1 MRGSIRLG
9 LLTAMAGLAVACADT
24 RKSGPTALPQ
34 DGALVITAAGCDF
47 TAMRRDARSY
57 LSSNDPILD
66 ILRALQDAVRAG
78 NQTLAYDTGLNA
90 LARMAEARN
99 LGITNAPSAGASLA
113 LGILTCIEATPTPVP
128 PTLLA
133 ELTSALGTD
142 PNGGIFQIL
151 GGGIAPFGAVV
162 ALSASPRW
170 GAEPQPG
177 KTWATSTAL
186 AGARFL
192 LYAYRISFD
201 TFTDESPALLDPDDT
216 DEVGTAF
223 EMRTIPAGV
232 LAHYPLV
239 GVCVENQDRYR
250 MQWTQNILS
259 LQQVSFCD
267 ATTGSTS
274 RGGSLVVAAAR
285 RAFEWLAPTPL
296 HASAFI
302 VGGTGGLPSGFSPFG
317 AVSINAA
324 AIQLTIDP
332 IPDGSRTTPIS
343 ITVRATS
350 ENGNPVDNVLIVLS
364 VAGNNGLGSDGEY
377 ELIGVSGP
385 TTNGGV
391 VTFVVPL
398 DKAGAYKVRADGYF
412 NAQPPELP
420 TLSAISNRFNIGS

>member
-113 LGILTCIEATPTPVP
+113 LGILTCIDVPKPWPT
-128 PTLLA
+128 LA
-133 ELTSALGTD
+133 ELTNTLGTD

-151 GGGIAPFGAVV
+151 GGPNDPFGAAV
-162 ALSASPRW
+162 ATSASPRW

-177 KTWATSTAL
+177 KTWANST
-186 AGARFL
+186 GARFL
-192 LYAYRISFD
+192 LYAYRITFGSF
-201 TFTDESPALLDPDDT
+201 TSENPALLNPGST
-216 DEVGTAF
+216 DEFGTAF
-223 EMRTIPAGV
+223 EMRTIPAGI
-232 LAHYPLV
+232 LTHYPLV
-239 GVCVENQDRYR
+239 GVCVENEDRYR
-250 MQWTQNILS
+250 MQWTQNILA
-259 LQQVSFCD
+259 LQQVNFCD
-267 ATTGSTS
+267 ATTSSATH
-274 RGGSLVVAAAR
+274 GGSRVLAAAR
-285 RAFEWLAPTPL
+285 RALEWLAPTPL

-302 VGGTGGLPSGFSPFG
+302 VGGTGGLPSGFTPFG
-317 AVSINAA
+317 AVDINAA

-391 VTFVVPL
+391 VTFQVTL

>member
-1 MRGSIRLG
+1 MQGSFKLG
-9 LLTAMAGLAVACADT
+9 LLIATAGLTVACADT
-24 RKSGPTALPQ
+24 RRSGPTALPQ
-34 DGALVITAAGCDF
+34 DAALVITAAGCDF

-57 LSSNDPILD
+57 LSSTDPILD

-78 NQTLAYDTGLNA
+78 SLTLAYDTGLNA

-113 LGILTCIEATPTPVP
+113 LGILTCIDVPKPWPT
-128 PTLLA
+128 LA
-133 ELTSALGTD
+133 ELTSSLGTD

-162 ALSASPRW
+162 AVSASPRW

-177 KTWATSTAL
+177 KTWANSTTL

-192 LYAYRISFD
+192 LYAYRITFGSF
-201 TFTDESPALLDPDDT
+201 TTEEPALLNPGST
-216 DEVGTAF
+216 DELGTAF

-232 LAHYPLV
+232 LTHYPLV

-250 MQWTQNILS
+250 MQWTQNILM
-259 LQQVSFCD
+259 LQQVNFCPTTTS
-267 ATTGSTS
+267 ATK
-274 RGGSLVVAAAR
+274 GGSRVLAAAR
-285 RAFEWLAPTPL
+285 RAIEWLAPTPL

-317 AVSINAA
+317 AVDVDAA

-332 IPDGSRTTPIS
+332 IPDGNRTTPFN

-350 ENGNPVDNVLIVLS
+350 PNGNPVDNVLIVLS

-377 ELIGVSGP
+377 ELIGVQGA
-385 TTNGGV
+385 TANGGV
-391 VTFVVPL
+391 VTLNVLL
-398 DKAGAYKVRADGYF
+398 DKAGAFKVRADGYF
-412 NAQPPELP
+412 NALPPNLP
-420 TLSAISNRFNIGS
+420 TLSATSNRFNIGS